1 HASSHRALH
10 CSPTRRSS
18 DLQGETAR
26 RSERERVSLVMTHP
40 TAEATTPAW
49 REAATDALGYW
60 ERRRILYNVVLALVA
75 VGHFL
80 AALPG
85 SRTRLS
91 WDTLFALFLL
101 AVLANVCYSA
111 AYLADLFVQLSGFRI
126 AWTRWRWGLL
136 LVGTAFASIV
146 AHYCAE
152 GIFAGTV

>member
-1 HASSHRALH
+1 MTPPAA
-10 CSPTRRSS
+10 
-18 DLQGETAR
+18 ETA
-26 RSERERVSLVMTHP
+26 
-40 TAEATTPAW
+40 TPAW
-49 REAATDALGYW
+49 REAATDALRYW
-60 ERRRILYNVVLALVA
+60 ERRRILYNVVLALVV

-85 SRTRLS
+85 ARTRLS
-91 WDTLFALFLL
+91 WDTLFVLFLL

-136 LVGTAFASIV
+136 LVGTAVASIV

-152 GIFAGTV
+152 GIFAGTMAR

>member
-1 HASSHRALH
+1 
-10 CSPTRRSS
+10 
-18 DLQGETAR
+18 
-26 RSERERVSLVMTHP
+26 MMHP
-40 TAEATTPAW
+40 AAEPATPAW
-49 REAATDALGYW
+49 REVATDALLYW
-60 ERRRILYNVVLALVA
+60 EPRRILYNVVLALVV

-85 SRTRLS
+85 ARTRLS
-91 WDTLFALFLL
+91 WDTLFVLFLL

-152 GIFAGTV
+152 GIFAGTMAR